1 MVRACLGLPI
11 LAEGVPDFS
20 LGVVWGLEVSAWGL
34 VVV

>member
-20 LGVVWGLEVSAWGL
+20 LGVAWGS
-34 VVV
+34 VVLAWELGVP